1 MSRLP
6 AILNAIMRKVD
17 APKDS
22 AAPPEGRDDIARD
35 EPAPSD
41 VLRPLGIREDSPLNE
56 VLRKFGPG
64 KTEPRE
70 NVFSLVAPDAHRPD
84 PPAAEGEKP
93 EPEPAESERNVRPIG
108 GMDLARLS
116 IDNDGRLYWDGKPV
130 EVRRRIMM
138 SRRQIVGASVIG
150 LFVAIGAV
158 GAAIQGTAAAR
169 DWACRLGW
177 IENTCAMPEAPLQG
191 ARFDIP
197 A

>member
-17 APKDS
+17 APHSDAGAAFRDHP
-22 AAPPEGRDDIARD
+22 AAPPLLGDAQNGVVRKLVTPEPALRETVFNLVPPGDGMATPQPMAEAAIEKPAD
-35 EPAPSD
+35 EPAP
-41 VLRPLGIREDSPLNE
+41 
-56 VLRKFGPG
+56 
-64 KTEPRE
+64 
-70 NVFSLVAPDAHRPD
+70 
-84 PPAAEGEKP
+84 AA
-93 EPEPAESERNVRPIG
+93 SERNVRPVG
-108 GMDLARLS
+108 TMDLTRLS

-130 EVRRRIMM
+130 EVRRRIAM
-138 SRRQIVGASVIG
+138 SRRQIVGAAIIGVFVVIG
-150 LFVAIGAV
+150 AI

-177 IENTCAMPEAPLQG
+177 IESTCATPAPLPQR